1 MWACGIWSVLRL
13 LLALICA
20 AVDSSHGI
28 EWNKDEIAADGSP
41 RCVAVEDIDG
51 DGYLDVVSASSSGDY
66 FFWLKNN
73 GNGTFTHDVIG
84 TWGANNYAR
93 DVFIADIDQ
102 DGYFDIVGASSG
114 DDTIAWYKQSQSGGV
129 SNFTENV
136 ITTGAD
142 NTQSIFA
149 IDLDGDG
156 DIDIISGNY
165 YAGSITWYDNDGF
178 QSFTRRIVSAD
189 ASAVYEIFAIDMDG
203 DGDIDVVSASQSGF
217 DLITWYENDGG
228 NFTAHVVYQDAVL
241 PRCIYPID
249 FDGDG
254 YVDILAG
261 SEGDNTVWFFK
272 NDGSQNFS
280 TNTIHS
286 DAVGVRGIFVADVD
300 RDGDLDVV
308 AALYEADSLVWYET
322 HSDGY
327 EAHLIDSACEGA
339 FAVAVKSVTD
349 DMYMNIVLASENDNR
364 VSLYTH
370 SISGDDYAEE
380 YNFAYVI
387 LALMAICVVC
397 CVSCCG
403 VASRQGRRQYC
414 SCYWQRGH
422 DSGRVRDEN
431 GGRSHSAPS
440 APRLTTAEAVVWEG
454 GREIIPVVQ
463 VQVQYEDK
471 GPHAGDKDEEEGSVI
486 VIPVRAAAC
495 EGEQEGGT
503 GQLVMRELE
512 QVEAHYL
519 IRQEQ
524 PFGQE
529 WRPNLE
535 EG

>member
-1 MWACGIWSVLRL
+1 MWACGIWSVLPL

-20 AVDSSHGI
+20 AVDSSHEI
-28 EWNKDEIAADGSP
+28 EWNKDEIATDGSP

-66 FFWLKNN
+66 FFWLKNT

-84 TWGANNYAR
+84 TRGANNYAR
-93 DVFIADIDQ
+93 DVVIADIDQ

-129 SNFTENV
+129 STFTENV

-165 YAGSITWYDNDGF
+165 YQGTITWYDNDGY

-217 DLITWYENDGG
+217 DLISWYENDGG
-228 NFTAHVVYQDAVL
+228 TFTAHVVFQDAAL
-241 PRCIYPID
+241 PRCIYPVD
-249 FDGDG
+249 FDEDG

-280 TNTIHS
+280 TNTINS

-339 FAVAVKSVTD
+339 FTVAVKNVTD

-370 SISGDDYAEE
+370 SISGDDAEE
-380 YNFAYVI
+380 YNFAYIV
-387 LALMAICVVC
+387 LAFMGICVVC
-397 CVSCCG
+397 CLACC
-403 VASRQGRRQYC
+403 VIAFCQGRRQHC
-414 SCYWQRGH
+414 SCFWLRGH
-422 DSGRVRDEN
+422 DSGRDWQEN
-431 GGRSHSAPS
+431 GDRSYRASS
-440 APRLTTAEAVVWEG
+440 APRLTTAEAVVWGG
-454 GREIIPVVQ
+454 GRGIIPVVE
-463 VQVQYEDK
+463 VQVQYENK
-471 GPHAGDKDEEEGSVI
+471 GPHAGDKDEEESSVM
-486 VIPVRAAAC
+486 VVPVPATAC
-495 EGEQEGGT
+495 EGEREGGT

-524 PFGQE
+524 PFG
-529 WRPNLE
+529 RRGGPA
-535 EG
+535 